1 MIPVTYGS
9 RSVNSRINRP
19 GRAVATVG
27 FFSVRMI
34 GFLMLAILALL
45 YIAQSSQ
52 ATTKRL
58 EVQSTRQQADL
69 FATEE
74 DQLRLEAKRLQSLDT
89 ISQAAS
95 GLGLEPVLSTE
106 FISPSGTN

>member
-1 MIPVTYGS
+1 MIPVTYGATT
-9 RSVNSRINRP
+9 VNSRINRP
-19 GRAVATVG
+19 GRAAARIG

-58 EVQSTRQQADL
+58 DVQSTRQQADL
-69 FATEE
+69 LTTEE

-89 ISQAAS
+89 ISQSATT
-95 GLGLEPVLSTE
+95 LQLEPVQSVEFLSPAG
-106 FISPSGTN
+106 SN